1 MGISRAYL
9 DAYYLLEVV
18 FKGVNRSQTERLLSQ
33 ISTGS
38 YEVFIPQ
45 IVVGET
51 VSQMYEK
58 CGGRTRPDHLL
69 ERFASLMEKYGWGDA
84 NMTPPSNKSFRMAAE
99 LTRMDN
105 RLVGV
110 DVELL
115 SIALADPDSKFLFTL
130 DNMLAG
136 NKSICDYELKL
147 RHDRERNTR
156 LKILTRL

>member
-1 MGISRAYL
+1 
-9 DAYYLLEVV
+9 
-18 FKGVNRSQTERLLSQ
+18 
-33 ISTGS
+33 
-38 YEVFIPQ
+38 
-45 IVVGET
+45 
-51 VSQMYEK
+51 
-58 CGGRTRPDHLL
+58 
-69 ERFASLMEKYGWGDA
+69 
-84 NMTPPSNKSFRMAAE
+84 MTPPSNRSFRMAAE

-136 NKSICDYELKL
+136 NRSICDYELKL
-147 RHDRERNTR
+147 RHVGERNTQ